1 MSERTDGTAV
11 VARGRMVVMGKV
23 YLTPP
28 SQKPAD
34 DAHRATRMTG
44 RIDTI
49 SAIQTRFHAAA
60 VGREALRV
68 GQRLDVGSQ
77 RGEVGLGQ
85 PDHAPSTKE
94 FVG

>member
-1 MSERTDGTAV
+1 
-11 VARGRMVVMGKV
+11 
-23 YLTPP
+23 
-28 SQKPAD
+28 
-34 DAHRATRMTG
+34 MTG
-44 RIDTI
+44 RIDTV
-49 SAIQTRFHAAA
+49 SAIQSRFHAAA
-60 VGREALRV
+60 VGGEALRV